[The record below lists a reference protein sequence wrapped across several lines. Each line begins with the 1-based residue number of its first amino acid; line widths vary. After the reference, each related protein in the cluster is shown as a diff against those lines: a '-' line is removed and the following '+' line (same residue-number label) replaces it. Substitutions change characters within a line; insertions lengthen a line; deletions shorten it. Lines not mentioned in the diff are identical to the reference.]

1 MEKELS
7 ILPSFQQ
14 KKDTLFFL
22 VNEFFVKSKLTK
34 LEVISNSKDEELS
47 ILMDEL
53 YKIKAGGNMRKTM
66 NYIKLQFLL
75 I

>member
-22 VNEFFVKSKLTK
+22 INEFFVKSNLSK

-47 ILMDEL
+47 ILMEEL
-53 YKIKAGGNMRKTM
+53 YKITTFIDITKELAILCK
-66 NYIKLQFLL
+66 
-75 I
+75 